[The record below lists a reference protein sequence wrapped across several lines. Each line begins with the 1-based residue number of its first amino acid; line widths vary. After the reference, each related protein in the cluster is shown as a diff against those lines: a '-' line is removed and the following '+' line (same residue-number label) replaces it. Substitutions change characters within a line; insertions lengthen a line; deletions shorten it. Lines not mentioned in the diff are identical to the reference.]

1 MSKLSHASRAAI
13 CIVLALSHAPGKV
26 SAHEGHAPLPT
37 KGAQIDVVKG
47 IITLSPEAQR
57 TLAVKTA
64 DVELQQPNEKLLA
77 YAMLVAP
84 WQQHAFATS
93 RAAGRISKLYVKPG
107 QRVTAGQLLAEV
119 ESLELETLQLQLVN
133 AVNDQKLASKVVDS
147 LAPLESIQAV
157 PAKDIFEARSKLE
170 ESRFAVDIARSKLRN
185 LGLSDD
191 EVSRL
196 VMGSSRQLNRQ
207 LPVMSPIAGTVVHS
221 DLSVGRV
228 IEPSEHLFEVVDLA
242 KVWVRISVLEKDL
255 HRVAV
260 GQQVQLTLAAFP
272 KEVIEGKVTVIVPF
286 LDPESHL
293 GNVWAE
299 IANPDD
305 KPARYLPGMYGQAQV
320 IVSTTGKMISFP
332 ADALIG
338 ESADKYVLVEE
349 EATKKAYVYRRQ
361 NVVVALQNTSRVFVE
376 DGGLFP
382 GDRVVTSGSHE
393 LATFFALGVLKLSP
407 EALKNGHVVTDKVQN
422 REVQRVINI
431 EGIVEVPP
439 DNQAIISTQV
449 AGTLEKILVERGQV
463 VKKGETVAELAGVEF
478 QDLQLQYLQWHLR
491 AALAKNLLDRRQSLS
506 ESQSLAK
513 RQIWET
519 ESQYNAAINE
529 RDAAE
534 RKLRSLGLSAGVLAD
549 IAESHSLVKSL
560 PLRSPIEGIV
570 VRFDKT
576 LGQAVKAQEP
586 IFEIHNLSH
595 VWVEGYLSER
605 DLAQVAIGQPARVR
619 VIADPTFLAVG
630 RVVRSGQVLGDQDR
644 TLPIWVE
651 LDSTPQIVLQAN
663 MLARITLTL
672 GENPPSLAV
681 PLGAIAREATRSY
694 VFVRDEKG
702 VFERRFVKTGRE
714 DDRYIEIQSGLKLG
728 EIIAVTGAAELQT
741 AYAAIR

>member
-1 MSKLSHASRAAI
+1 MSKRSQAWHTTL
-13 CIVLALSHAPGKV
+13 CVVLALSSTHRMAW
-26 SAHEGHAPLPT
+26 AHEGHAPLPT
-37 KGAQIDVVKG
+37 KGAQIDIAKG

-64 DVELQQPNEKLLA
+64 DVELLQPNEKLLA
-77 YAMLVAP
+77 YATIVAP

-93 RAAGRISKLYVKPG
+93 RAAGRVAKLYVNPG
-107 QRVTAGQLLAEV
+107 QRVTAGQVLAEV
-119 ESLELETLQLQLVN
+119 ESLELETLQLQLLN
-133 AVNDQKLASKVVDS
+133 AVNDQKLASKVVKS

-157 PAKDIFEARSKLE
+157 AAKDVFEARSKLE
-170 ESRFAVDIARSKLRN
+170 ESQNAVDIARSKLQN
-185 LGLSDD
+185 LSLSDD

-196 VMGSSRQLNRQ
+196 ENSSAGQVSRL
-207 LPVMSPIAGTVVHS
+207 LPVLSHITGTVVHS

-228 IEPSEHLFEVVDLA
+228 IEPTEHLFEVVDLA

-255 HRVAV
+255 HRVV
-260 GQQVQLTLAAFP
+260 IGQQVRLTLAAFP

-286 LDPESHL
+286 LDPETHL

-299 IANPDD
+299 IANPED

-320 IVSTTGKMISFP
+320 IVSPTGKMISFP

-338 ESADKYVLVEE
+338 DSADKYVLVEE

-393 LATFFALGVLKLSP
+393 LATFFAFGVLKLSP
-407 EALKNGHVVTDKVQN
+407 EAMKNGRVVTDKVAKH
-422 REVQRVINI
+422 EVQRVINI
-431 EGIVEVPP
+431 EGTVEVPP
-439 DNQAIISTQV
+439 GHQAVISTQV
-449 AGTLEKILVERGQV
+449 SGTLEKILVERGQV
-463 VKKGETVAELAGVEF
+463 VKKGEMVAELAGVEF
-478 QDLQLQYLQWHLR
+478 QELQLQYLQWHLR
-491 AALAKNLLDRRQSLS
+491 ADLAKKLLDRRQSLADT
-506 ESQSLAK
+506 QSLAK
-513 RQIWET
+513 RQLWET

-534 RKLRSLGLSAGVLAD
+534 RKLRSLGLSAATLTD
-549 IAESHSLVKSL
+549 IAKSHSLIKTL
-560 PLRSPIEGIV
+560 ALRSPIDGIV

-586 IFEIHNLSH
+586 IFEIHDLSL

-619 VIADPTFLAVG
+619 VVADPSFMAAG
-630 RVVRSGQVLGDQDR
+630 KVVRSGQVLGDQDR

-651 LDSTPQIVLQAN
+651 LESTPQIVLQAN

-672 GENPPSLAV
+672 GETQPSLAV

-694 VFVRDEKG
+694 VFVRDDKG

-714 DDRYIEIQSGLKLG
+714 DDRYIEILSGLTLG
-728 EIIAVTGAAELQT
+728 ETIAVSGAAELQT
-741 AYAAIR
+741 AYASIR

>member
-1 MSKLSHASRAAI
+1 MSRCSHARRATI
-13 CIVLALSHAPGKV
+13 CVMLALTFAPGMV

-37 KGAQIDVVKG
+37 KGAQIDIAKG
-47 IITLSPEAQR
+47 LITLSPEAQR

-64 DVELQQPNEKLLA
+64 DVELQQPNEKVLA
-77 YAMLVAP
+77 YAMVVAP

-93 RAAGRISKLYVKPG
+93 RAAGRIAKLNVKPG
-107 QRVTAGQLLAEV
+107 QRVTARQVLAEV
-119 ESLELETLQLQLVN
+119 ESLDLETLQLQLLN
-133 AVNDQKLASKVVDS
+133 AVNDQALATKVVDS
-147 LAPLESIQAV
+147 LAPLENIQAV
-157 PAKDIFEARSKLE
+157 AAKDIFEARSKLE
-170 ESRFAVDIARSKLRN
+170 ESQAAVDIARSKLRN
-185 LGLSDD
+185 LGLSEDD
-191 EVSRL
+191 VSRL
-196 VMGSSRQLNRQ
+196 AEGSIRQLNRL
-207 LPVMSPIAGTVVHS
+207 LPVFSPIAGTVVHS

-228 IEPSEHLFEVVDLA
+228 IEPSEHLFEIVDLA

-272 KEVIEGKVTVIVPF
+272 KEVVEGHITVIVPF

-299 IANPDD
+299 IVNPVDQ
-305 KPARYLPGMYGQAQV
+305 PARYLPGMYGQAQV
-320 IVSTTGKMISFP
+320 IVSPPGKMVSFP
-332 ADALIG
+332 ADGLIG

-349 EATKKAYVYRRQ
+349 EATSKAYVYRRQ
-361 NVVVALQNTSRVFVE
+361 NVVVALQNNSRVFIE

-393 LATFFALGVLKLSP
+393 LATFFGLGILKLSP
-407 EALKNGHVVTDKVQN
+407 EALKNGHVVTDKVSDH
-422 REVQRVINI
+422 EVQRVINI

-439 DNQAIISTQV
+439 DHQAIISTQV
-449 AGTLEKILVERGQV
+449 AGTLEKVLVERGQA

-478 QDLQLQYLQWHLR
+478 QELQLQFIQWHLR
-491 AALAKNLLDRRQSLS
+491 ATLAKKLLDRRQSLS
-506 ESQSLAK
+506 DTQSLAK
-513 RQIWET
+513 RQLWET

-534 RKLRSLGLSAGVLAD
+534 RKLRSLGLSAAMLAD
-549 IAESHSLVKSL
+549 IAETRSLAKTLS
-560 PLRSPIEGIV
+560 LRSPIDGIV

-576 LGQAVKAQEP
+576 LGQAIKAQEP
-586 IFEIHNLSH
+586 IFEIHNLSR

-619 VIADPTFLAVG
+619 VIADPAFMALG
-630 RVVRSGQVLGDQDR
+630 SVVRSGQVLGNQDR

-651 LDSTPQIVLQAN
+651 LESMPQIVLQAN

-672 GENPPSLAV
+672 GESQPSLAV
-681 PLGAIAREATRSY
+681 PLGAIAREATRTY
-694 VFVRDEKG
+694 VFVRDAKG

-714 DDRYIEIQSGLKLG
+714 DDRYVEILSGLKLG
-728 EIIAVTGAAELQT
+728 ETIAVSGAAELQT
-741 AYAAIR
+741 AYASIR

>member
-1 MSKLSHASRAAI
+1 MSKSSHACRSTI
-13 CIVLALSHAPGKV
+13 CVILAV
-26 SAHEGHAPLPT
+26 SLTHRMAMAHEGHAPLPT
-37 KGAQIDVVKG
+37 KGAQIDIAKG

-64 DVELQQPNEKLLA
+64 DVELQQPNEQVLA
-77 YAMLVAP
+77 YATIVAP

-93 RAAGRISKLYVKPG
+93 RAAGRVAKLYVNPG
-107 QRVTAGQLLAEV
+107 QRVTAGQVLAEV
-119 ESLELETLQLQLVN
+119 ESLDFETLQLQLLN
-133 AVNDQKLASKVVDS
+133 AVNDEKLASKVVKS

-157 PAKDIFEARSKLE
+157 AAKDVFEARSKLE
-170 ESRFAVDIARSKLRN
+170 ESQNAVDIARSKLRN
-185 LGLSDD
+185 LGLTGD

-196 VMGSSRQLNRQ
+196 ENGSAAQLKRQ
-207 LPVMSPIAGTVVHS
+207 LPVLSPIAGTIVHS

-228 IEPSEHLFEVVDLA
+228 IEPSEHLFEVVDLT

-260 GQQVQLTLAAFP
+260 GQQVRLTLAAFP

-299 IANPDD
+299 IANPEGQ
-305 KPARYLPGMYGQAQV
+305 PARYLPGMYGQAQV
-320 IVSTTGKMISFP
+320 MVTPPGKMVSFP

-338 ESADKYVLVEE
+338 ESADKCVLVEE

-361 NVVVALQNTSRVFVE
+361 NVVVTLQNASRVFVE

-382 GDRVVTSGSHE
+382 GDKVVTSGSHE

-407 EALKNGHVVTDKVQN
+407 EALKNGHVIADKVAN
-422 REVQRVINI
+422 HEVQRVINI
-431 EGIVEVPP
+431 EGVVEVPP
-439 DNQAIISTQV
+439 GNQAVISTQV

-463 VKKGETVAELAGVEF
+463 VKEGETVAELAGVEF
-478 QDLQLQYLQWHLR
+478 QELQLQYLQWHLR
-491 AALAKNLLDRRQSLS
+491 AELAKKLLDRRQSLADT
-506 ESQSLAK
+506 QSLAK
-513 RQIWET
+513 RQLWET
-519 ESQYNAAINE
+519 ESQYNAAVNE

-534 RKLRSLGLSAGVLAD
+534 RKLRSLGLSDALLAD
-549 IAESHSLVKSL
+549 IAKSHALLKTL
-560 PLRSPIEGIV
+560 ALRSPIDGIV

-586 IFEIHNLSH
+586 IFEIHNLSR

-619 VIADPTFLAVG
+619 VVADPAFMAIG
-630 RVVRSGQVLGDQDR
+630 KVVRSGQVLGNQDR

-651 LDSTPQIVLQAN
+651 LGSTPQIVLQAN

-672 GENPPSLAV
+672 GESAPTLAV

-694 VFVRDEKG
+694 VFVRDDKG
-702 VFERRFVKTGRE
+702 VFERRLVKTGRQ
-714 DDRYIEIQSGLKLG
+714 DDRYIEIQTGLKLG
-728 EIIAVTGAAELQT
+728 ETIAISGAAELQT
-741 AYAAIR
+741 AYASIR